1 MSMSPTILPVRSTTE
16 TATGSAV
23 AASRVLIVDDQKEV
37 AEFLAQMLQLIGYE
51 VSTESNPLTALER
64 LENENFDLVISDF
77 KMPELG
83 GFEFYQAVISLR
95 PSLGARFVFLTGD
108 VFNFET
114 ESLLRSVGVPVIE
127 KPFSMATV
135 EETLSQVL
143 SRGATA
149 SAIC

>member
-1 MSMSPTILPVRSTTE
+1 MPMSPTILPVRSTTE

-114 ESLLRSVGVPVIE
+114 ESLLRSAGVPVIE

>member
-1 MSMSPTILPVRSTTE
+1 MSMSATILPVRSTPE
-16 TATGSAV
+16 TATASAA
-23 AASRVLIVDDQKEV
+23 AASRVFIVDDQKEV
-37 AEFLAQMLQLIGYE
+37 AEFLAQMLQLIGYD
-51 VSTESNPLTALER
+51 VSMESNPLTALER
-64 LENENFDLVISDF
+64 LEDENFDLIVSDF

>member
-1 MSMSPTILPVRSTTE
+1 MPMSPTILPVRSTTE

-37 AEFLAQMLQLIGYE
+37 AEFLAQILQLIGYE

-83 GFEFYQAVISLR
+83 GFEFYQAVIFLR

-127 KPFSMATV
+127 KPFSMATG
-135 EETLSQVL
+135 EETLSQV
-143 SRGATA
+143 
-149 SAIC
+149 